1 MCVSDDWPCVWPF
14 GLLRVLRCHCVSH
27 RPNQDV
33 LSQTIYDASHC
44 HRQMDGVHRLPASR
58 LDWKK
63 INQSTVSHTTG
74 AGQGRGAVELAQA
87 AQQRP
92 VRETLVLRCM

>member
-1 MCVSDDWPCVWPF
+1 MIGPVCGPLGFCGLALSLCVTQAKPGCAVTDH
-14 GLLRVLRCHCVSH
+14 LRRVT
-27 RPNQDV
+27 
-33 LSQTIYDASHC
+33 LSQT
-44 HRQMDGVHRLPASR
+44 DGWSAPTPCESTRLE
-58 LDWKK
+58 K
-63 INQSTVSHTTG
+63 NQSKRCHTPG